1 MAVDEQRSSDGAT
14 TLERALAVAR
24 QRRRVRL
31 LVFVGAAAAV
41 LGVAVAGVIAL
52 VA

>member
-1 MAVDEQRSSDGAT
+1 MAVDEHRSDGAT
-14 TLERALAVAR
+14 VLERALAVAQ

-31 LVFVGAAAAV
+31 LVFVGAVAVV
-41 LGVAVAGVIAL
+41 LGVAVTGVIVL